1 MDQTINIY
9 MNNIKLKKVMMRML
23 KKKYYKKLLIGLTP
37 ELHEIVLRRAE
48 RRGLS
53 ACAYIRMLI
62 IKDMD
67 EGGIR

>member
-1 MDQTINIY
+1 MG
-9 MNNIKLKKVMMRML
+9 KKF
-23 KKKYYKKLLIGLTP
+23 YKKMLIGLTP

-62 IKDMD
+62 IKDIE
-67 EGGIR
+67 EGGMR

>member
-1 MDQTINIY
+1 M
-9 MNNIKLKKVMMRML
+9 V
-23 KKKYYKKLLIGLTP
+23 KKKFYKKLLLGLTP

-62 IKDMD
+62 IKDIE
-67 EGGIR
+67 EGGMR

>member
-1 MDQTINIY
+1 
-9 MNNIKLKKVMMRML
+9 MRML

-62 IKDMD
+62 IKDMED
-67 EGGIR
+67 GGMK

>member
-1 MDQTINIY
+1 
-9 MNNIKLKKVMMRML
+9 MM
-23 KKKYYKKLLIGLTP
+23 KKKFYKKMLIGLTP

-62 IKDMD
+62 IKDIE
-67 EGGIR
+67 EGGMR

>member
-1 MDQTINIY
+1 MG
-9 MNNIKLKKVMMRML
+9 
-23 KKKYYKKLLIGLTP
+23 KKKFYKKMLIGLTP

-62 IKDMD
+62 IKDIE
-67 EGGIR
+67 EGGMR

>member
-1 MDQTINIY
+1 
-9 MNNIKLKKVMMRML
+9 ML
-23 KKKYYKKLLIGLTP
+23 KKKFYKKLLVGLTP

-62 IKDMD
+62 IQDI
-67 EGGIR
+67 ENGGMR

>member
-1 MDQTINIY
+1 
-9 MNNIKLKKVMMRML
+9 MM
-23 KKKYYKKLLIGLTP
+23 KKKFHKKLLVGLTP

-62 IKDMD
+62 IKDIE
-67 EGGIR
+67 EGGMR

>member
-1 MDQTINIY
+1 
-9 MNNIKLKKVMMRML
+9 MNNIKLKKVKKML

-62 IKDMD
+62 IKDMED
-67 EGGIR
+67 GGLR

>member
-1 MDQTINIY
+1 
-9 MNNIKLKKVMMRML
+9 ML

-53 ACAYIRMLI
+53 AGAYIRMLI
-62 IKDMD
+62 IEDIQD
-67 EGGIR
+67 GGMK

>member
-1 MDQTINIY
+1 
-9 MNNIKLKKVMMRML
+9 ML

-53 ACAYIRMLI
+53 ACAYIRLLI
-62 IKDMD
+62 IKDIED
-67 EGGIR
+67 GGLR